1 MPDKVVISMSVDLLP
16 IQPMRQTDPEIF
28 NASSHVKPRLDCS
41 CSTLTG
47 VVGQHNLEML
57 LSLVKKVFKSQWWI
71 VSLVL
76 KPQPRD
82 KIWRVPFV

>member
-16 IQPMRQTDPEIF
+16 IRPMRQTDPEIF
-28 NASSHVKPRLDCS
+28 NASSHIKPRLDIS